1 MTATDVLVIGG
12 GIVGL
17 VASFELAAMGARVT
31 LVDAGRNAGST
42 ANAGSLHVQL
52 QSRVM
57 QLYPEQVPK
66 IEAALPFY
74 RKAVEHWEDL
84 ERKVG
89 PFDLVRKGGL
99 MLADGEAQLAFLER
113 KAERERRRGL
123 EVELLD
129 RAALDRAAPWI
140 APEVHGAEIC
150 RDEGMLNPLVANSRM
165 IAAAGRHGVRRET
178 DRIRGIE
185 VGSAGIEAVGERGAY
200 RAGEAL
206 VAAAWG
212 SGPLARSLGTPVPT
226 VAEPLHMNI
235 TEACGQ
241 RIPYLVQH
249 AEHSLT
255 LKQLKTGQIVIGGGW
270 PAEDRGPDRAP
281 GVRARSLLGNVGLAA
296 RLVPAIRRLRLLRS
310 WAGMNTT
317 VDGVSVIGRLPGAP
331 RVTMAVPGDA
341 GFTLGPLVA
350 RMACALVL
358 GRPPPEDPAQ
368 FSPARFGTSGA
379 VARGVGYFP
388 G

>member
-1 MTATDVLVIGG
+1 
-12 GIVGL
+12 
-17 VASFELAAMGARVT
+17 
-31 LVDAGRNAGST
+31 
-42 ANAGSLHVQL
+42 
-52 QSRVM
+52 
-57 QLYPEQVPK
+57 
-66 IEAALPFY
+66 
-74 RKAVEHWEDL
+74 
-84 ERKVG
+84 
-89 PFDLVRKGGL
+89 

-113 KAERERRRGL
+113 KAERERLRGL
-123 EVELLD
+123 DVEILD
-129 RAALDRAAPWI
+129 RAALERAAPWV
-140 APEVHGAEIC
+140 APGVHGAELC

-185 VGSAGIEAVGERGAY
+185 VGSAGIEAVGERGAW
-200 RAGEAL
+200 RAGEAV

-212 SGPLARSLGTPVPT
+212 SGPIARSLGTPVPT

-235 TEACGQ
+235 TEACGL
-241 RIPYLVQH
+241 RIPHLVQH
-249 AEHSLT
+249 AELSLT

-270 PAEDRGPDRAP
+270 PAEDRGPDRVP

-317 VDGVSVIGRLPGAP
+317 VDGVSVIGRLPGTP
-331 RVTMAVPGDA
+331 RVTMAIPGDA
-341 GFTLGPLVA
+341 GLTLGPLVA

-358 GRPPPEDPAQ
+358 GRPPPADPAQ

-379 VARGVGYFP
+379 LARTDR
-388 G
+388 